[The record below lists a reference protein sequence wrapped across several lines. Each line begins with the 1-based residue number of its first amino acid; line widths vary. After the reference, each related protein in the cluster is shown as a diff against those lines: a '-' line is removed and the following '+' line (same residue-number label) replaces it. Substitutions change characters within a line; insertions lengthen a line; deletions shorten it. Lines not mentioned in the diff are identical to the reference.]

1 MIFSHA
7 MWSGWGHFEEIP
19 SHIFG
24 TEIPDSSGIGHS
36 QKNANFTQ
44 YSARSAIYTS
54 ISCSQDRFWFQVK
67 YVFLNSSLALRIDDA
82 FLFVDPCVSVR
93 ASDIQLQVKRMK
105 TRMLTGAFDRIAE
118 MARDY
123 TDGRQSRLHCSGR
136 GDNAKNMKKKGLN
149 IKFIGKRCRAWFH
162 RNLSAARCFVL
173 RIQNVWWQRK
183 RIEFRGYCA
192 FLSWRCRNCRWILN

>member
-1 MIFSHA
+1 

-54 ISCSQDRFWFQVK
+54 ISSSQDRFWFQVK

-82 FLFVDPCVSVR
+82 FLFVDPYVSVR

-136 GDNAKNMKKKGLN
+136 GDNAKNIKKKG
-149 IKFIGKRCRAWFH
+149 
-162 RNLSAARCFVL
+162 
-173 RIQNVWWQRK
+173 
-183 RIEFRGYCA
+183 
-192 FLSWRCRNCRWILN
+192 WILNLLEKGVARDFIVIYLLQGISCYEFKMFDGSANESNFVDIVRSYRGDVEIADEF